1 MRSKNSNTVC
11 YHVVPYGKFSHE
23 MDTKY
28 FTDITHMALFKDGSA
43 EVELDDGVVIYITKH
58 NDHVIYDG
66 KTYGLEDMRRLYMV
80 ARNEADLRAL
90 DQLS

>member
-1 MRSKNSNTVC
+1 M
-11 YHVVPYGKFSHE
+11 PYEHFSHE

-28 FTDITHMALFKDGSA
+28 FTDITYMALLSDGSTQ
-43 EVELDDGVVIYITKH
+43 VELDGDVVIYITRH

-66 KTYGLEDMRRLYMV
+66 KTYTREDMRRLYMV
-80 ARNEADLRAL
+80 AHNEADLRAL

>member
-1 MRSKNSNTVC
+1 M
-11 YHVVPYGKFSHE
+11 PYGKFSHA

-28 FTDITHMALFKDGSA
+28 FTDITHMAIFRDGSA
-43 EVELDDGVVIYITKH
+43 EVELDDSEIIYITRH

-66 KTYGLEDMRRLYMV
+66 KTYTLEDMRRLYMV
-80 ARNEADLRAL
+80 TRNEADLRAL

>member
-1 MRSKNSNTVC
+1 
-11 YHVVPYGKFSHE
+11 

-28 FTDITHMALFKDGSA
+28 FTDITHMAIFRDGSA
-43 EVELDDGVVIYITKH
+43 EVELDDGEIIYITRH

-66 KTYGLEDMRRLYMV
+66 KTYRLEDMRRLYMV
-80 ARNEADLRAL
+80 TRNEADLRAL